1 MTWSIE
7 GSSYAALFARGHAL
21 LESGKE
27 ARVHVVVIGGG
38 VMGCASAHALATL
51 GASVTLLERAVP
63 GAEAS
68 SAAAGILGA
77 QVESL
82 EHPEQRAMLVKA
94 RAGYAAWAEVLRA
107 ETGIGVG
114 YRVSGV
120 LRVATSAAELAG
132 LATHVETQRKEG
144 LRAELLDTQGALEAE
159 PELHPE
165 ITGAAYFEDDAQVDP
180 PLLLRALVAA
190 IARANVRI
198 VSGALVHR
206 VNVERDRCTGVVLDD
221 GTLRADATILAAGS
235 WSKLVPGVPEAVPE
249 VKPARGQMLLLE
261 ERPPR
266 LRTILFG
273 APSPRAGAGDAKGSG
288 GYVVPR
294 GDGRVLC
301 GSTLELV
308 GFRKE
313 VTAGGLHSILGTA
326 LALAPGLGAAAVTS
340 FWSNFRP
347 FTVNGSPLMGPSP
360 LPGLFLATGHHR
372 NGILLA
378 KLTADAVADAVLQAL

>member
-1 MTWSIE
+1 VE
-7 GSSYAALFARGHAL
+7 
-21 LESGKE
+21 
-27 ARVHVVVIGGG
+27 VVVIGAG
-38 VMGCASAHALATL
+38 VMGCASAYALATL
-51 GASVTLLERAVP
+51 GAQVTLLERAVP

-82 EHPEQRAMLVKA
+82 EHPEQEAMLVRA
-94 RAGYAAWAEVLRA
+94 RQGYGAWAEMLQA
-107 ETGIGVG
+107 ETGIPTG

-120 LRVATSAAELAG
+120 LKLARTDEEFAKLAVRATAQERA
-132 LATHVETQRKEG
+132 G
-144 LRAELLDTQGALEAE
+144 LRAEMLDAKAALEAE
-159 PELHPE
+159 PECNPS
-165 ITGAAYFEDDAQVDP
+165 IAGAAYFPDDAQVDP
-180 PLLLRALVAA
+180 PALLRALVAA
-190 IARANVRI
+190 NARAKVRLI
-198 VSGALVHR
+198 TGAVVQR
-206 VNVERDRCTGVVLDD
+206 VLVERDQCTGVVLGD
-221 GTLRADATILAAGS
+221 GILRADATILAAGS
-235 WSKLVPGVPEAVPE
+235 WSKMVPGVPDSVPD
-249 VKPARGQMLLLE
+249 VKPARGQMVLVE

-266 LRTILFG
+266 VRTILFG
-273 APSPRAGAGDAKGSG
+273 DG

-313 VTAGGLHSILGTA
+313 VTAGGVHSILTTA
-326 LALAPGLGAAAVTS
+326 LALAPGLVNATVTS

-347 FTVNGSPLMGPSP
+347 YTVTGAPLMGASP

-378 KLTADAVADAVLQAL
+378 KVTADAVADAVLKGL